1 MPLFQNSVVT
11 KQLQNHNKT
20 KLVAQWNIFKIIFKI
35 LPFNVIFV
43 PVKGMVFS
51 LFGLNEKEIVVNN

>member
-1 MPLFQNSVVT
+1 MPLFQNSGFK
-11 KQLQNHNKT
+11 KQLQIQDKT
-20 KLVAQWNIFKIIFKI
+20 RLVAQWKIFKIIFKI

-43 PVKGMVFS
+43 PVKGMVFL